1 MKLSMANVDKD
12 AIILDSSVWIAYF
25 YKEDNQHTKAVSAMA
40 KITTHILIPE
50 YVLLEVVTL
59 LRQKGY
65 NDTACQF
72 MAEVTKDND
81 RLLIHGEE
89 YFTDTVSLF
98 RAAKNSKL
106 SFVDTALL
114 VLSQKYTVVTFD
126 TVLNREIMKVKR

>member
-25 YKEDNQHTKAVSAMA
+25 YKEDN
-40 KITTHILIPE
+40 
-50 YVLLEVVTL
+50 
-59 LRQKGY
+59 RQKGY